1 MPTQTCTRCSL
12 MKANLLTTIATR
24 IEKSWY
30 QDKWW
35 NIWLLPLSAVFFVL
49 SHLRRLWLIHIKTIA
64 PQAKIPVIVIGNINV
79 GGTGK
84 TPLACFLVD
93 ALAKKGLKVGIVS
106 RGYGSSAPYYPYLLE
121 QNEDAVIVGDE
132 PKLLRDRLNCPV
144 VIGSDR
150 SAAIKL
156 ISQQNIDLI
165 LSDDG
170 LQHYKM
176 HRDYEIVVLDQSRQ
190 LGSGWL
196 LPAGP
201 LREGAWRLKQVDA
214 VIYNGSGILTDSAL
228 DHSASMQIVPTAW
241 VNAKTQERKA
251 LSYFAHKRVHAVVGI
266 GNPQRFFTTLDAL
279 EVDCDKHIFSDHHA
293 FVASDLNVFN
303 CSSEQLIMTEKDW
316 VKCAGFA
323 TESMW
328 YLEVSA
334 QLDTQFEQKLLND
347 LVVLSLSAR

>member
-1 MPTQTCTRCSL
+1 
-12 MKANLLTTIATR
+12 MKASMLTRVGAR

-35 NIWLLPLSAVFFVL
+35 NIWLLPLSAVFFVI
-49 SHLRRLWLIHIKTIA
+49 SHLRRLWLKHVKKA
-64 PQAKIPVIVIGNINV
+64 ERQSEIPVVVIGNVNV

-84 TPLACFLVD
+84 TPLSCFVVD
-93 ALAKKGLKVGIVS
+93 ALAREDIKVGIVS
-106 RGYGSSAPYYPYLLE
+106 RGYGSSAPYYPYSLE
-121 QNEDAVIVGDE
+121 LNEDALVVGDE

-144 VIGSDR
+144 VIGPDR
-150 SAAIKL
+150 NAAIKL
-156 ISQQNIDLI
+156 LSQEKIDLI

-176 HRDYEIVVLDQSRQ
+176 HRDYEIVVLDQVRQ
-190 LGSGWL
+190 LGNGWL

-214 VIYNGSGILTDSAL
+214 VIYNGSDSSVSNVL
-228 DHSASMQIVPTAW
+228 MQVMPTAW
-241 VNAKTQERKA
+241 VNAKTQERKE
-251 LSYFAHKRVHAVVGI
+251 LGYFAHQTVQAVVGI

-279 EVDCDKHIFSDHHA
+279 NVDYDKHVFPDHHA
-293 FVASDLNVFN
+293 FVVSDLNVFKGA
-303 CSSEQLIMTEKDW
+303 SEQLVMTEKDW
-316 VKCAGFA
+316 VKCANFA

-334 QLDTQFEQKLLND
+334 QLDAQFENKLLKD
-347 LVVLSLSAR
+347 LVRLVAGAKS